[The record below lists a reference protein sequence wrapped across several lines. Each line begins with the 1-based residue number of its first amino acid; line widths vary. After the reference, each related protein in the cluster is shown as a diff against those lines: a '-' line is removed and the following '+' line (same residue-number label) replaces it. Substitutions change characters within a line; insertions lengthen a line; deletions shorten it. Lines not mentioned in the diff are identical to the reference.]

1 MSVPRYRSL
10 RVGSC
15 WMLGLVGAIFL
26 QQYLISYFLLSFRR
40 FPQRGSIATR
50 SRGVA
55 LRPDSNASW
64 SVC

>member
-1 MSVPRYRSL
+1 MSEPRYRSL

-40 FPQRGSIATR
+40 FPRRGSIATR
-50 SRGVA
+50 RRGVA